1 MSNDRMRRAVEPRVG
16 VCHYRCVRTV
26 TSTALVVDVVEEGRD
41 TLKAC
46 RLLTG
51 FWGAGMYAR
60 VRLRTR
66 ICTQLP
72 LLQLSPENSSRIPFL
87 TGRVGMRLSVYVP
100 IRGTESNTFFMNA

>member
-1 MSNDRMRRAVEPRVG
+1 MSMIECGVLWSRVSECATIDAFG
-16 VCHYRCVRTV
+16 MV

-51 FWGAGMYAR
+51 FWGAGMFAR

-66 ICTQLP
+66 FCTQLP
-72 LLQLSPENSSRIPFL
+72 LLQLSPENPSRIPF
-87 TGRVGMRLSVYVP
+87 
-100 IRGTESNTFFMNA
+100 F